1 MSPFENDPMEDDPFR
16 SPAPTQSPGYRAP
29 AAQANTGL
37 IITVA
42 VINYV
47 FGGLQL
53 ACGACLAIF
62 GATFTQMMGGIIEQ
76 ERQMSPEDVAGLRIM
91 TAVFIGMGVV
101 FALTGLPTI
110 LAGYGVQCQR
120 EWGRILTI
128 VLAGISA
135 LMAIMFLLG
144 LNPLGLFF
152 AGYSIFTLIVL
163 LNSDNARAFK

>member
-1 MSPFENDPMEDDPFR
+1 MSNFEDDPFR
-16 SPAPTQSPGYRAP
+16 SPMPTQQPGYRP
-29 AAQANTGL
+29 PGGQANTGL
-37 IITVA
+37 IVA
-42 VINYV
+42 VAIINYV

-53 ACGACLAIF
+53 CCGACLAIF
-62 GATFTQMMGGIIEQ
+62 GATFTQLMGSLIEQ
-76 ERQMSPEDVAGLRIM
+76 DRAMTAEDQAALGIM

-101 FALTGLPTI
+101 FALCGLPTI
-110 LAGYGVQCQR
+110 LAGYGVQGKK

-135 LMAIMFLLG
+135 LMAVMFLLG

-152 AGYSIFTLIVL
+152 AGYSIFTLVVL

>member
-1 MSPFENDPMEDDPFR
+1 MSHFEEDPFR
-16 SPAPTQSPGYRAP
+16 SPSPTQTPGYRP
-29 AAQANTGL
+29 PTGEANTGL
-37 IITVA
+37 IVA
-42 VINYV
+42 VAIINYV
-47 FGGLQL
+47 FGGLQVG
-53 ACGACLAIF
+53 CGACLAIF

-76 ERQMSPEDVAGLRIM
+76 DQQMTPEDHAALGIM

-101 FALTGLPTI
+101 FALTGLPTV

-135 LMAIMFLLG
+135 LMAVMLLLG

-152 AGYSIFTLIVL
+152 AGYSIFTLVVL

>member
-1 MSPFENDPMEDDPFR
+1 MSNFEDDPFR
-16 SPAPTQSPGYRAP
+16 SPMPTQQPGYRPP
-29 AAQANTGL
+29 AGQANTGL
-37 IITVA
+37 IIAVA
-42 VINYV
+42 IINYV
-47 FGGLQL
+47 FGGLQVG
-53 ACGACLAIF
+53 CGACLAIF
-62 GATFTQMMGGIIEQ
+62 GATFTQMMGGLIEQ
-76 ERQMSPEDVAGLRIM
+76 DRSMTPEDQAALGIM

-101 FALTGLPTI
+101 FALCGLPTV
-110 LAGYGVQCQR
+110 LAGYGVQCQK

-135 LMAIMFLLG
+135 LMAVMFLLG